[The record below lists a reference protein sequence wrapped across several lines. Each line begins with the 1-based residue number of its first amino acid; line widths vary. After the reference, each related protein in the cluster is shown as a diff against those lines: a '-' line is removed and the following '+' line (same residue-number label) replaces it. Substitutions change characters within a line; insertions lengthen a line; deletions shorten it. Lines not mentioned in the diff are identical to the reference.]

1 MANTLYDENYGGSQG
16 NCHVALGASYG
27 DTYSG
32 DPAKLTKA
40 MKNRLGFNDSAIHWD
55 LVNTEKKTV
64 TAHLTTGEKV
74 LIYEKGRFQY

>member
-1 MANTLYDENYGGSQG
+1 
-16 NCHVALGASYG
+16 
-27 DTYSG
+27 
-32 DPAKLTKA
+32 